1 MKKGIMFGMTLLFAS
16 AAFVSCSKKSD
27 IFEENKAQLV
37 ENQKDEYRKYFV
49 ARYGEVPA
57 DQNWDFTQV
66 ATTRGALGVV
76 LDDLKDPKHFQ
87 KNVTKEKTQL
97 KSAISDAGVKT
108 WDPFVSVC
116 MYPVYCWNESLKNQ
130 NLNMIVTSGNA
141 SETIFTVQMKND
153 AWWGNKGATGPSNA
167 GKAISTLALYDL
179 FSNNV
184 TWTLSNSNGGTKTI
198 ENYKEVIVNGRTY
211 WCFEYNGN
219 NDYCDLIY
227 VVSDNPAPIAKRYLI
242 EDLGAKDDFDFN
254 DIVVDVIQDDAGKQK
269 AIIRAMGG
277 TIDFTLKIGNTSWSK
292 VGAGFD
298 ETTMYNT
305 SDFDPTLVLAEFP
318 VEGWNP
324 ATNNITATVKSTV
337 SDGVIIEIPFPK
349 TGEIPMIIAIKPI
362 WDWQDERISLP
373 QSWWE

>member
-298 ETTMYNT
+298 ETTM
-305 SDFDPTLVLAEFP
+305 
-318 VEGWNP
+318 
-324 ATNNITATVKSTV
+324 
-337 SDGVIIEIPFPK
+337 
-349 TGEIPMIIAIKPI
+349 
-362 WDWQDERISLP
+362 
-373 QSWWE
+373 